1 MKVNEKIKK
10 IRTESGITQS
20 SLANYL
26 GITQA
31 YVSKLE
37 SDERELTVDLL
48 TKIANL
54 FVCSIE
60 DLLDETKKV
69 RPMALPFRK
78 ASYTVDDLSNISD
91 ANRIILNLT
100 EMIDIIEG

>member
-1 MKVNEKIKK
+1 MKVNEKIKTM
-10 IRTESGITQS
+10 RQESGITQN
-20 SLANYL
+20 SLADYL
-26 GITQA
+26 GITQT

-60 DLLDETKKV
+60 DLLDETKSV
-69 RPMALPFRK
+69 RPMRLPFRK
-78 ASYTVDDLSNISD
+78 ASYTVDDLANISD

-100 EMIDIIEG
+100 EMIDMLED